1 MSIPKLPE
9 KLISCQNI
17 STSYKENCYFFQ
29 FTGIMSTD
37 AVGREYLKETNMM
50 FISGVIVAI
59 AVEHSNLHKRV
70 ALKVL
75 LLIGTSPRRLMLG
88 FMLPTLFLSMWI
100 SNTATTAMMVPIV
113 DAVLSELEREELK
126 DG

>member
-1 MSIPKLPE
+1 M
-9 KLISCQNI
+9 
-17 STSYKENCYFFQ
+17 T
-29 FTGIMSTD
+29 TD

-75 LLIGTSPRRLMLG
+75 LWIGTSPRRLMLG

-113 DAVLSELEREELK
+113 GRISNKMSIETIF
-126 DG
+126 GQYH

>member
-1 MSIPKLPE
+1 
-9 KLISCQNI
+9 
-17 STSYKENCYFFQ
+17 
-29 FTGIMSTD
+29 
-37 AVGREYLKETNMM
+37 MM

-113 DAVLSELEREELK
+113 DAVLSELEHEELK

>member
-1 MSIPKLPE
+1 MSVLPKYIYG
-9 KLISCQNI
+9 KLF
-17 STSYKENCYFFQ
+17 FFQ